1 MINGGGYPKLEYPR
15 DCHQGSKLVHVCDVY
30 DALRTNRPYRAAW
43 PAPKVLGYL
52 EERAGTEF
60 DPDIARSFAKMM
72 VEWEPKVAQ
81 IEEPASEAAAATAA
95 PPAATPAEGSA
106 PAGQG

>member
-1 MINGGGYPKLEYPR
+1 M
-15 DCHQGSKLVHVCDVY
+15 HVCDVY

-43 PAPKVLGYL
+43 PAPKVLDYV

-60 DPDIARSFAKMM
+60 EPDVARRFVKMM
-72 VEWEPKVAQ
+72 SEWEPRQAAIDDQPVVDMHAL
-81 IEEPASEAAAATAA
+81 PLAPSAAA
-95 PPAATPAEGSA
+95 PAAAGGVSA